1 MRALFTALFTLVLS
15 TAALIGRAE
24 EQNAPAAP
32 EGPPEQ
38 HSTIRG
44 TPPADLEGRWLTVAS
59 VELPRQQGI
68 ATTAELWEITRERD
82 QLVLKVQLFGLPD
95 GQTKSL
101 EEAEKS
107 KQPWRPS
114 AEDIAEIA
122 AAWGTGPD
130 ADLRLATIENEIV
143 GRDGLDDEMKKDPKT
158 RDAVWVVR
166 QRQHFRPSAAPTIR
180 HIHVYSALKTNDSG
194 YVGNYSTAIIAAA
207 PLPIPVAFDGTFQA
221 YRLNPAPA
229 PAPARASGFL
239 ARLADLLAG
248 CGRR

>member
-1 MRALFTALFTLVLS
+1 MLFRS
-15 TAALIGRAE
+15 
-24 EQNAPAAP
+24 
-32 EGPPEQ
+32 
-38 HSTIRG
+38 
-44 TPPADLEGRWLTVAS
+44 
-59 VELPRQQGI
+59 
-68 ATTAELWEITRERD
+68 EI
-82 QLVLKVQLFGLPD
+82 
-95 GQTKSL
+95 
-101 EEAEKS
+101 
-107 KQPWRPS
+107 
-114 AEDIAEIA
+114 I
-122 AAWGTGPD
+122 
-130 ADLRLATIENEIV
+130 
-143 GRDGLDDEMKKDPKT
+143 GRDGFDDELKKDTKT